1 MIHPLDHKNTHI
13 EGTPVTE
20 LEGQV
25 IRITYSNEET
35 GFTVVRVNAPGY
47 SDPVTVVGEL
57 IAPTPGGILKMKG
70 VWLNHPKFGRQF
82 KILSHR
88 TMVPSTVDGI
98 ERYLGSGL
106 IKGVGPVMASR
117 IVKRFREKTLEVIE
131 HHIEDLEK
139 VGGIGQKRIEMIK
152 RAWSE
157 QKEIRDVMIFLQSH
171 GVSSGHATKIFKRY
185 AQDSIAVLSKNPY
198 KLATDIHGIGFN
210 TADRIAEKLGF
221 DKSAPVRAE
230 AGILYVLNQLSDEG
244 HVYYPYELLIEKCK
258 EILEV
263 DREVITKAID
273 HITCEGKIVIEDLD
287 QDFDKSE
294 ANQKGVYLAQF
305 HASETG
311 IANHLGRLLVSQKN
325 IRKVNADKAI
335 PWVQEKINLTLAP
348 KQIEAVKRAITDKIM
363 VITGG
368 PGTGKTTITNAVI
381 RIYREVGARI
391 LLAAPT
397 GRASKRMS
405 EATGYPARTIHR
417 MLEFSFQKR
426 GFQRDHNH
434 PLDVDVLVLDEVS
447 MVDTILMYH
456 LLKAVPSRATMI
468 MVGDVHQLPSVGAG
482 SVLKDIIRSNA
493 APVVELNEI
502 FRQADESH
510 IIINAHKINKGIIP
524 ELRPAKDNLRDFYFI
539 EQNDPEHALN
549 IIIELVCDRIPR
561 RFSLDP
567 VDDIQVLTP
576 MHKGV
581 IGTGNLNRKLQN
593 ALNPSKIE
601 LTWGERTFRLNDKI
615 MQVRNNYEKEVF
627 NGDIGRI
634 TSINPE
640 SREVI
645 ATFDRSPV
653 PYDTSELDEIVPAYA
668 ISVHKSQGSEYPAV
682 IIPILSQHHVL
693 LQRNLIYTAVTR
705 GKQLVVM
712 VGSKRAL
719 AIGIK
724 NDRIMR
730 RYTHLAERLMSR
742 DL

>member
-1 MIHPLDHKNTHI
+1 
-13 EGTPVTE
+13 
-20 LEGQV
+20 
-25 IRITYSNEET
+25 
-35 GFTVVRVNAPGY
+35 
-47 SDPVTVVGEL
+47 
-57 IAPTPGGILKMKG
+57 
-70 VWLNHPKFGRQF
+70 
-82 KILSHR
+82 
-88 TMVPSTVDGI
+88 
-98 ERYLGSGL
+98 
-106 IKGVGPVMASR
+106 
-117 IVKRFREKTLEVIE
+117 
-131 HHIEDLEK
+131 
-139 VGGIGQKRIEMIK
+139 MIK

-157 QKEIRDVMIFLQSH
+157 QKEIREVMIFLQTH

-185 AQDSIAVLSKNPY
+185 GQDSIAVLSRNPY
-198 KLATDIHGIGFN
+198 KLATDIYGIGFN

-263 DREVITKAID
+263 DREVITKVID
-273 HITCEGKIVIEDLD
+273 RITCEGKIVIEDLD

-311 IANHLGRLLVSQKN
+311 IANHLSRLLVSQKN
-325 IRKVNADKAI
+325 IRKVDADKAI
-335 PWVQEKINLTLAP
+335 QWVQEKINLTLAP

-426 GFQRDHNH
+426 GFQRNHNH

-468 MVGDVHQLPSVGAG
+468 LVGDVHQLPSVGAG

-581 IGTGNLNRKLQN
+581 MGQ
-593 ALNPSKIE
+593 
-601 LTWGERTFRLNDKI
+601 
-615 MQVRNNYEKEVF
+615 
-627 NGDIGRI
+627 
-634 TSINPE
+634 
-640 SREVI
+640 
-645 ATFDRSPV
+645 
-653 PYDTSELDEIVPAYA
+653 
-668 ISVHKSQGSEYPAV
+668 
-682 IIPILSQHHVL
+682 PI
-693 LQRNLIYTAVTR
+693 
-705 GKQLVVM
+705 
-712 VGSKRAL
+712 
-719 AIGIK
+719 
-724 NDRIMR
+724 
-730 RYTHLAERLMSR
+730 
-742 DL
+742 